1 MILNKIISINL
12 LYKNKPISFLNNKK
26 FRKRVFGIQS
36 DFTDLKN
43 LDPLVK
49 NIRKITN
56 KIDILINNAGDVI
69 DRKSFSE
76 SDDKLWVKAINI
88 NLLFPILLIKK
99 IYKLLVR
106 SKNSVVLNISSIA
119 SRHGGAPD
127 SMHYGVAKSGLNTF
141 TTGLSKL
148 SKNIR
153 SVAIAPSIVDTDFQ
167 KKYSNKSRINK
178 IIKQTPMNRI
188 AKVSDVIN
196 LAMFLMDKKSSFISG
211 ETYFL
216 TGGR

>member
-1 MILNKIISINL
+1 M
-12 LYKNKPISFLNNKK
+12 
-26 FRKRVFGIQS
+26 
-36 DFTDLKN
+36 
-43 LDPLVK
+43 
-49 NIRKITN
+49 
-56 KIDILINNAGDVI
+56 
-69 DRKSFSE
+69 
-76 SDDKLWVKAINI
+76 
-88 NLLFPILLIKK
+88 LFPILLTKK
-99 IYKLLVR
+99 IYKLLVK